1 MVTLQGVGTIQTIKQ
16 PFGFIMDQ
24 PPKARIGWLLMGIFV
39 APIVLHTANLV
50 LVNWLFPHYGG
61 NGYYELPYFVRWI
74 WFHSSIGVGIL
85 SIMRCPLPLA
95 LRVYLSVPYAYLV
108 YWLLMYYT
116 VVFVCEFYGDCI

>member
-1 MVTLQGVGTIQTIKQ
+1 MVTLRAVGTIQTSKQ

-39 APIVLHTANLV
+39 APIVLHTANIMLG
-50 LVNWLFPHYGG
+50 NWLFPRGEG
-61 NGYYELPYFVRWI
+61 NNYELPYFVRWL

-95 LRVYLSVPYAYLV
+95 LRVYLSMPYAYLA
-108 YWLLMYYT
+108 YWLLMFYT
-116 VVFVCEFYGDCI
+116 VAFVCKFYGDCI